1 MAALAAW
8 AALLPTVPVRLPS
21 ADPSAVACTEAAEP
35 GKPLESPKAGSDLFE
50 VEDPW
55 CILALSLR

>member
-8 AALLPTVPVRLPS
+8 AALLATGPWLPS

-35 GKPLESPKAGSDLFE
+35 GKPLESPKAGSDLF
-50 VEDPW
+50 VDG
-55 CILALSLR
+55 